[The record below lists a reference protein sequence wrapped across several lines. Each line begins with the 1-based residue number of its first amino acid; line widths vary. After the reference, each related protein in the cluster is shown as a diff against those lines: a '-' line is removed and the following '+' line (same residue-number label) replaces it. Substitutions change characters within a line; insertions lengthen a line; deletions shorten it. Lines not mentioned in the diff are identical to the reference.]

1 MGLFYRVSGEI
12 QNPKI
17 ATYLILQKTKRDLC
31 MFELGIRIVNPPLEL
46 FDLLVIFL

>member
-17 ATYLILQKTKRDLC
+17 AVHLILQKTKRDLC
-31 MFELGIRIVNPPLEL
+31 TLVLGIKIMNPSLEL
-46 FDLLVIFL
+46 FDLLAIFL